1 MKVLLRRFRNQKGFF
16 LQIGGVTNIQADRG
30 STRQGIKVGE
40 LLKSAGGNVKADSIK
55 TMANT
60 YLQMV
65 VKNMWFNL
73 KEMKE
78 GGKIL
83 QSKLSENIQNWK
95 RLSKEARKISLTIKR
110 NSIKEGW
117 KTIIRET
124 VIIMFLIV
132 KAFHMGHIIPRG
144 EAEGG

>member
-1 MKVLLRRFRNQKGFF
+1 MKVLPRRFRNQKGFF
-16 LQIGGVTNIQADRG
+16 LQIGGATNIQADRG

-95 RLSKEARKISLTIKR
+95 RLSKEARKIPLTIKR

>member
-16 LQIGGVTNIQADRG
+16 LQIGGATNIQADRG